1 MLQLDRNCN
10 HATRTTAEI
19 HIATSQGM
27 KGGTVKLTSSSFC
40 LLLFQ
45 RPDPCVFAGPSAH
58 LISVVTLG
66 YILATPQCQASSGAM
81 FKWLTAD
88 RDKGTRAF
96 ASVAEG
102 LQSLYKDW
110 LVVAK
115 YLLPKRM

>member
-1 MLQLDRNCN
+1 
-10 HATRTTAEI
+10 
-19 HIATSQGM
+19 
-27 KGGTVKLTSSSFC
+27 
-40 LLLFQ
+40 
-45 RPDPCVFAGPSAH
+45 VFLRVHQP
-58 LISVVTLG
+58 ISVVTLG

-115 YLLPKRM
+115 YLLPKRCDFSQPKDGFSQTIGKIRLVVSRKPSARRSCFPLKRTSAFPTFSLPN

>member
-58 LISVVTLG
+58 FRCDFRIYFGNPSVPSFLRRHV
-66 YILATPQCQASSGAM
+66 QM
-81 FKWLTAD
+81 AD
-88 RDKGTRAF
+88 CR
-96 ASVAEG
+96 
-102 LQSLYKDW
+102 
-110 LVVAK
+110 
-115 YLLPKRM
+115 P